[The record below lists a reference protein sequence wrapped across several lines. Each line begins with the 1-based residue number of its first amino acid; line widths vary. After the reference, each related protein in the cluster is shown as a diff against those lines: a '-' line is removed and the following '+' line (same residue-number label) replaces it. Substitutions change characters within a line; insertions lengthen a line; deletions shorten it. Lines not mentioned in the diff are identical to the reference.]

1 MQQCVFISIFV
12 ESHNLNL
19 MHMKQKLVRIGISG
33 IQKQKE
39 RFCLIFP
46 VLLFIFIFPASSI
59 AQTIAEEYNFNF
71 KGGEEQKWSWIKNQ
85 TGCFTYIE
93 SMQIK
98 KDDNIVY
105 KISYTPPPSKN
116 KNMIFIA
123 SCTIMI
129 PEQIN
134 GDSCQVSIKSKT
146 REITNAWLT
155 VTALNSNEVA
165 VASEDK
171 KLEHPE
177 WTDNVLSLKLTDGKY
192 KAKALRINIF
202 YFGNSNPDQQI
213 CLSDL
218 QINIDGKDLGKQSIE
233 DQTVINTNI
242 HKRLIKNKIIK
253 LSHDND
259 STLLTRINELKDK
272 KIIGLGECTHGSQEL
287 KTAVIQF
294 SKNLIQN
301 GDCRFVLLE
310 APVDALLLVDAYIQG
325 IISSPDIEK
334 QIKEIMQMFFTN
346 NSELMGFVDW
356 LKEYNKTSLRKVHLS
371 GMDYKDII
379 SPYFYDYLLNLL
391 DKEKGRYYLLKLY
404 DKEFKDILQYAHED
418 VYLKTKLGE
427 ENFSL
432 FTQYIET
439 CINLGIGSQLP
450 PPDYRDFYMFTYTKQ
465 LADHFLKKDE
475 KLIIHAHSAHLSNLE
490 RFDSFPYKEI
500 PAGNRLKKYY
510 GDKYYSIGFQ
520 VGEGT
525 FAQESAGYFSKLI
538 ALPLSK
544 PPYNSF
550 EHLALSTKE
559 SYFYYPSKYMDDGI
573 VELLVIPRM
582 ARYQRQYQFHSVK
595 NWCDAYVFI
604 QESTP
609 LKNVTTG
616 EFETMFK
623 QFLRI
628 KELIKELKAN
638 EEQYN

>member
-1 MQQCVFISIFV
+1 MKKRTCQILSVLLFV
-12 ESHNLNL
+12 
-19 MHMKQKLVRIGISG
+19 
-33 IQKQKE
+33 
-39 RFCLIFP
+39 LIFP
-46 VLLFIFIFPASSI
+46 ATSI

-71 KGGEEQKWSWIKNQ
+71 KGGGEEQKWSWIKNQ

-98 KDDNIVY
+98 KDDNMVY
-105 KISYTPPPSKN
+105 KISYTPPSSKN

-123 SCTIMI
+123 SCTIII

-146 REITNAWLT
+146 REITNAWLM
-155 VTALNSNEVA
+155 VTALNNNEVA
-165 VASEDK
+165 IASEDI

-177 WTDNVLSLKLTDGKY
+177 WTNNVLSLKLTNGKY
-192 KAKALRINIF
+192 RAKALRINIH

-233 DQTVINTNI
+233 DQAVINANI
-242 HKRLIKNKIIK
+242 HKNFSKNKIIK

-259 STLLTRINELKDK
+259 STLLTRIDELKNK

-287 KTAVIQF
+287 KTAIIQF

-301 GDCRFVLLE
+301 GDCSFVLLE

-325 IISSPDIEK
+325 IISSPDVEK
-334 QIKEIMQMFFTN
+334 QVKEITQMFFTN
-346 NSELMGFVDW
+346 NSELMSFVNW

-371 GMDYKDII
+371 GMDYRDTI
-379 SPYFYDYLLNLL
+379 SPYFYDYLSELL
-391 DKEKGRYYLLKLY
+391 GKEKGRYYLLKLY
-404 DKEFKDILQYAHED
+404 DKKFKDILQYAHED

-427 ENFSL
+427 ENFTL

-439 CINLGIGSQLP
+439 CINLDINSELP
-450 PPDYRDFYMFTYTKQ
+450 TPDYRDHYMFTYTKQ
-465 LADHFLKKDE
+465 LADHFLKEDE

-510 GDKYYSIGFQ
+510 GDKYYSISFQ
-520 VGEGT
+520 VGKGT
-525 FAQESAGYFSKLI
+525 FTQESAGNFSKLI

-544 PPYNSF
+544 PPYDSF
-550 EHLALSTKE
+550 EYLALNTKE
-559 SYFYYPSKYMDDGI
+559 NYFYYPSKYLEKDV

-604 QESTP
+604 EESTP
-609 LKNVTTG
+609 LKSAKAG
-616 EFETMFK
+616 SIDTMFK

-628 KELIKELKAN
+628 KELINELKTN
-638 EEQYN
+638 E

>member
-116 KNMIFIA
+116 KNMIFIT

-192 KAKALRINIF
+192 KAQALRINIF

-379 SPYFYDYLLNLL
+379 SPYFYDYLLRACL
-391 DKEKGRYYLLKLY
+391 
-404 DKEFKDILQYAHED
+404 
-418 VYLKTKLGE
+418 
-427 ENFSL
+427 NF
-432 FTQYIET
+432 
-439 CINLGIGSQLP
+439 P
-450 PPDYRDFYMFTYTKQ
+450 
-465 LADHFLKKDE
+465 
-475 KLIIHAHSAHLSNLE
+475 
-490 RFDSFPYKEI
+490 
-500 PAGNRLKKYY
+500 
-510 GDKYYSIGFQ
+510 
-520 VGEGT
+520 V
-525 FAQESAGYFSKLI
+525 
-538 ALPLSK
+538 
-544 PPYNSF
+544 
-550 EHLALSTKE
+550 
-559 SYFYYPSKYMDDGI
+559 
-573 VELLVIPRM
+573 
-582 ARYQRQYQFHSVK
+582 
-595 NWCDAYVFI
+595 
-604 QESTP
+604 
-609 LKNVTTG
+609 
-616 EFETMFK
+616 
-623 QFLRI
+623 
-628 KELIKELKAN
+628 
-638 EEQYN
+638 